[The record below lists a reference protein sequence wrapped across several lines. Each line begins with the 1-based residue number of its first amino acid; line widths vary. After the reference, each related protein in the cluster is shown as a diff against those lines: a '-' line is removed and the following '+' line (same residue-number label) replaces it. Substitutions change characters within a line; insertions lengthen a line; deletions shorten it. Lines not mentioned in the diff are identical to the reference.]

1 MNAHIAEKPLTE
13 NIVACDQGVLR
24 YRLLGSVDEK
34 EAERLDTVG
43 REYLDRGEASAV
55 LIDMQ
60 HSNDFSSAARRR
72 WVGFLQHP
80 AIRCTAIF
88 GGNVFV
94 RTLAAFVMG
103 ASQKKNIK
111 FFATEKEALAWIE
124 TKESAV

>member
-1 MNAHIAEKPLTE
+1 MVETDTKHIAENVVT
-13 NIVACDQGVLR
+13 CDKGILR
-24 YRLLGSVDEK
+24 YQLLGSVDEK

-43 REYLDRGEASAV
+43 RAYLDRGEARAV

-60 HSNDFSSAARRR
+60 RSNDFSSAARRR

-103 ASQKKNIK
+103 ASQRKNIK
-111 FFATEKEALAWIE
+111 FFATEAEALAWIE
-124 TKESAV
+124 TMKSEN